1 MTWACWRA
9 IKKEQ
14 VQLKELVVYY
24 DKKMCVHLPGKDKG
38 EAKRGYPGDV
48 VIADEAEAALS
59 LVTAVSKS
67 SSRSLVN
74 VFLLDTAGLS
84 IPTGTYIKYK
94 LMDFVYQK
102 ALIRTF
108 NTSFLFTQ

>member
-1 MTWACWRA
+1 M
-9 IKKEQ
+9 I
-14 VQLKELVVYY
+14 
-24 DKKMCVHLPGKDKG
+24 KKMCVHLPGKDNG

-67 SSRSLVN
+67 SSRSLVK

-84 IPTGTYIKYK
+84 IPKVGRYIKYR
-94 LMDFVYQK
+94 LMDLVY
-102 ALIRTF
+102 
-108 NTSFLFTQ
+108 